1 MKKEGW
7 VMRAMELMKRRC
19 RRVLERAAAVTVT
32 VKTVTIFMYVTKYYT
47 FSANVGNVFC
57 CCLICIT
64 HVSLLHSKCLETIV
78 GIEPSPR
85 ASKHRDRRASASR
98 SPRPSGPWSWRTPC
112 RPRQR
117 KWGESRQLRR
127 ELDRLDQKDRGQA
140 GRLTWRPWI
149 PAEMK
154 TESIPN
160 WRAPLMSCSSESPTA
175 TILSPARQ
183 SGARRSEREEKSSQ
197 SVLSPFGIPN
207 FSHASV

>member
-1 MKKEGW
+1 MGRGSNSNRKNSNNFYCILQSITPSSRLPLQTSG
-7 VMRAMELMKRRC
+7 MFF
-19 RRVLERAAAVTVT
+19 AAAS
-32 VKTVTIFMYVTKYYT
+32 YVLHTYP
-47 FSANVGNVFC
+47 
-57 CCLICIT
+57 
-64 HVSLLHSKCLETIV
+64 LLHSKCLETIV

-127 ELDRLDQKDRGQA
+127 ELDLLDQIDRGQA